1 MSKNPE
7 FGTQSSDE
15 IEIDPAKRR
24 RSRMTLIGILLVFAI
39 PLGLASIWLHMVRSS
54 GGALGDTSRGELIK
68 PAVPFETISLTS
80 REVFIEND
88 EQRIREAAFEL
99 DSLQG
104 VWTMLYLPEGEC
116 AETCQQNLY
125 HMRQVRLALNHRMD
139 RVQRAVLSRS
149 EDHITRELMAEHPG
163 LLVASGSQVEQQN
176 LIDQVTNA
184 QSTMPEMKDA
194 IYLVDPF
201 GNLMMRFSPE
211 LSPKSMLKD
220 VKHLLKVS
228 RIG

>member
-1 MSKNPE
+1 MSLSNNPE
-7 FGTQSSDE
+7 FGTQSPSE

-24 RSRMTLIGILLVFAI
+24 RSRITLIGILLVFAI

-54 GGALGDTSRGELIK
+54 GGELGDTSRGELIR
-68 PAVPFETISLTS
+68 PAVPLEAFSLSTAE
-80 REVFIEND
+80 R
-88 EQRIREAAFEL
+88 AFEL
-99 DSLQG
+99 DTVQG
-104 VWTMLYLPEGEC
+104 IWTLMYLPEGEC
-116 AETCQQNLY
+116 TDTCEKNLY

-139 RVQRAVLSRS
+139 RVQRAVLMRS
-149 EDHITRELMAEHPG
+149 EGQLSTRLIAEHPG
-163 LLVASGSQVEQQN
+163 LLVASGSALELQN
-176 LIDQVTNA
+176 LIDQVSQA
-184 QSTMPEMKDA
+184 QADMPVMNDA
-194 IYLVDPF
+194 IYLIDPF